1 MIRTSDGSQYKR
13 IPNTGDK
20 TPTLGVNP
28 TVITYTATG
37 GETSINLAAQS
48 PQISYKPGAHQL
60 SVKRSSGNSLIV
72 GLDYFETSTTT
83 IGFPAGDSLV
93 AGEIVE
99 IELKF
104 VATGIMAVTPRPDCY
119 TATGTASQTTI
130 TSSFS
135 WPYNLNAGKAIG
147 GISLYINGVLQA
159 RGIDF
164 SEINLSAAN
173 TNQILLADPLVGGEN
188 IILVPTYQVIDDAG
202 ASTQFN
208 NSRFGSL
215 LTNPASV
222 VAVASVGNSG
232 IVNNAAGNT
241 AGTPIK
247 GKADGLSIDSS
258 YIGAT
263 WTDIYT
269 GVHGSA
275 STTWYSAV
283 SRSVTAGKYK
293 VSAMVVGLSGG
304 ATAFSVAL
312 VTSASISD
320 GGFDYSVKS
329 DGFNSMGTDVNAVA
343 KCLPDIYINVPVG
356 GSIIYGQVYCVY
368 SSNPNYRITLR
379 ITRVA

>member
-1 MIRTSDGSQYKR
+1 MIKTHDGTQSRRIVAVGDRYPSQGFQRPRTQ
-13 IPNTGDK
+13 
-20 TPTLGVNP
+20 
-28 TVITYTATG
+28 ITAVG
-37 GETSINLAAQS
+37 GETSITLPANL
-48 PQISYKPGAHQL
+48 SYKPGLNQIT
-60 SVKRSSGNSLIV
+60 VKRSSGGSLLA
-72 GLDYFETSTTT
+72 GLDFFETSTTT
-83 IGFPAGDSLV
+83 IGFPTTDPLQ
-93 AGEIVE
+93 AGEI
-99 IELKF
+99 IEVTLEA
-104 VATGIMAVTPRPDCY
+104 VTTGIAAIAPRPDCY
-119 TATGTASQTTI
+119 TATATASQTVI

-147 GISLYINGVLQA
+147 GVSLYINGVLQT
-159 RGIDF
+159 RGVDYV
-164 SEINLSAAN
+164 EVNLSLAN
-173 TNQILLADPLVGGEN
+173 TNQVDVTLGGALVGGEN
-188 IILVPTYQVIDDAG
+188 IVLVPTYQVIDDAG

-215 LTNPASV
+215 LTDPASV

-232 IVNNAAGNT
+232 IVNNTAGNT

-263 WTDIYT
+263 WTDVYT

-329 DGFNSMGTDVNAVA
+329 DGFNSMGTDVNTVA

-368 SSNPNYRITLR
+368 SSNPTYRVTLR